1 MNKSKLKKII
11 QEEILKLISENQP
24 LTYPN
29 QPGTKEKEETDTK
42 PKPKRRTLAPPS
54 ESPNT
59 KPKALMKEEEKELV
73 DKIAQRFKKLNH
85 NPHLTEIKINT
96 PTNLGNKLTYDQIQ
110 NLPELD
116 LKIGKYDISKGR
128 KGTQVPF
135 NSIHVSNET
144 RNRSLKVFNKLGIKP
159 EKAWVAWLMDDDNY
173 PYSGKSTFIL
183 SHYNEEPILVD
194 QTQTESPMAGQ
205 IYLYSKYFKSG
216 KALRL
221 PDGESRNLDTSGLFA
236 DDNATKE
243 QILQALKIPQ

>member
-194 QTQTESPMAGQ
+194 QTQTESPDGCWETSTGAEFGAGR
-205 IYLYSKYFKSG
+205 I
-216 KALRL
+216 AAIRA
-221 PDGESRNLDTSGLFA
+221 RGLA
-236 DDNATKE
+236 
-243 QILQALKIPQ
+243 